1 MIKAKSKNINI
12 TIILLLL
19 SLLCGISDVRA
30 DTIYNASYDEKASK
44 SASSSDIINNKIG
57 NGYKFTMDDG
67 NGNKFNAYC
76 VDPGGANP
84 ASGKTY
90 QYTEV
95 TNVNSTLKSQASV
108 ICSSARSEAEASA
121 LLRYQNVNSKIEGNN
136 VLTSD
141 TSGANAYL
149 DAGFSNK
156 DSEKIYKDA
165 TNSSNYIPSINV
177 TYNEENTIATVIIT
191 NPTSGGSFKL
201 FGNIQCT
208 KNTNGD
214 KLVCRAN
221 SCKGTDFVEG
231 KVTYQSSSSGD
242 GSESGD
248 GSSGSSSS
256 GNNIS
261 CTAKYYKYADP
272 TSGGTPQ
279 YLISCFCNDAGG
291 SKPWANKA
299 SDKDNLPDSKGDLS
313 TPILLSCSEDPG
325 DDNFPCFN
333 LEFNYQDF
341 NSDGSE
347 ICTENG
353 NTVIQVSEKEEK
365 SKETFDMDECL
376 EKEVQN
382 FDMGGISI
390 LANEAFNGYDSKYS
404 NFCSIRC
411 IEDFSMN
418 LPGPDGK
425 KGSESVVVNAGTFF
439 TIDDKDGKISSNS
452 TLKCYEALHP
462 DEYNKYIQQQRNKV
476 ADAYN
481 DMQIYKVAKD
491 ADRWKN
497 EVCNVETSS
506 KQGPCISYKT
516 VTDPETGETSDEC
529 ASHLYSWT
537 AWIPDDQEEYSVGRN
552 CVELTTDKYNEKYRT
567 KDCVVIEWEA
577 TPAESGENTDGEVP
591 EATKRKLEA
600 SCNEKRNKKITEITS
615 NDAISNFETAQSTAS
630 NNITN
635 ADNYWKT
642 FCDGWDI
649 TKLKNYN
656 ELPVCPGNITFSW
669 FDNDWDDVKLDGTIS
684 KPYSKTTK
692 ETSDKAQFQAMI
704 GLCNKKSCTDSD
716 ANNRRSDKYKNA
728 LYAHQILEIKST
740 YTFDNYFKVDNSNS
754 VIKVPKPSDTSTSDG
769 YIIHG
774 FPVQSTTPRGTY
786 EYWYDYG
793 SIGYGYNSNGATCS
807 GRLNGVINSLYGGM
821 WEPFNTCTYTVNN
834 CPGCDVG
841 CGRDDSYEECVLK
854 QKTCNSLCKVA
865 CVGGG
870 CILDANAGFL
880 ATYRTISLNNFLAG
894 RTNSI
899 ITAPDVTTL
908 LAYNDTSLNSLLA
921 IEAAPPVNSLVSS
934 TNKFSIYKSNWDTPK
949 GVKVASKITGDGEKI
964 YDYDK
969 DPEYSFILN
978 PGIIAKIKE
987 YNEKTAKKNGK
998 YNSLENLSC
1007 NFKDNYYQCTSPFID
1022 KEYGLKVKNFKHESY
1037 SGYEIEEFTGPA
1049 KK

>member
-30 DTIYNASYDEKASK
+30 DTIYNASYDENASK
-44 SASSSDIINNKIG
+44 EASSSDIINNKIG

-108 ICSSARSEAEASA
+108 ICSSARSEKEASA

-136 VLTSD
+136 VLTSG

-149 DAGFSNK
+149 DAGFKNK
-156 DSEKIYKDA
+156 EAEQIYKDA

-191 NPTSGGSFKL
+191 NPTSDGSFKWSD
-201 FGNIQCT
+201 NIQCT

-214 KLVCRAN
+214 KLVCRAK
-221 SCKGTDFVEG
+221 SCKGADFVEG

-279 YLISCFCNDAGG
+279 YLISCFCNDADG

-313 TPILLSCSEDPG
+313 TPILLFCSEDPG

-382 FDMGGISI
+382 FDMGGFPI
-390 LANEAFNGYDSKYS
+390 LANEAFDEYDSKYS

-476 ADAYN
+476 AEAYN

-497 EVCNVETSS
+497 EVCNVKTDP

-529 ASHLYSWT
+529 ASHLYSWK
-537 AWIPDDQEEYSVGRN
+537 AWIPDEQEEYSVGRN

-567 KDCVVIEWEA
+567 KDCGVIEWEA
-577 TPAESGENTDGEVP
+577 TPAKSGENTDGEVP
-591 EATKRKLEA
+591 EATKRELEA
-600 SCNEKRNKKITEITS
+600 SCHKKRNKKITEITS
-615 NDAISNFETAQSTAS
+615 NDAISNFETAQSTAK

-635 ADNYWKT
+635 ADNYWKN
-642 FCDGWDI
+642 FCDDWNI
-649 TKLKNYN
+649 TKLKNYGK
-656 ELPVCPGNITFSW
+656 LKACPDNIKFSW
-669 FDNDWDDVKLDGTIS
+669 FDDMGYNVQLVGEIS
-684 KPYSKTTK
+684 KKQPRSKQ
-692 ETSDKAQFQAMI
+692 TSDKAQFQAMI

-716 ANNRRSDKYKNA
+716 ANNNKSGKYQNA
-728 LYAHQILEIKST
+728 LYAHQSLEIKST
-740 YTFDNYFKVDNSNS
+740 YTFDNYFNVDDSNVVTKTS
-754 VIKVPKPSDTSTSDG
+754 KPSSTSTSDG

-793 SIGYGYNSNGATCS
+793 SIGYGYDSKGATCS

-841 CGRDDSYEECVLK
+841 CGRDDSYEECVLN

-908 LAYNDTSLNSLLA
+908 LAYNDTSLISWSA
-921 IEAAPPVNSLVSS
+921 GKSDPDAREKASS
-934 TNKFSIYKSNWDTPK
+934 TNNFSIYKSNWDTPK
-949 GVKVASKITGDGEKI
+949 GAEVASKITDNGEKI
-964 YDYDK
+964 YDGK
-969 DPEYSFILN
+969 PEYSFKLT
-978 PGIIAKIKE
+978 PGNITKIKE
-987 YNEKTAKKNGK
+987 YNKGK
-998 YNSLENLSC
+998 LYNSMDTSGYKFVNG
-1007 NFKDNYYQCTSPFID
+1007 YYRYTSPF
-1022 KEYGLKVKNFKHESY
+1022 L
-1037 SGYEIEEFTGPA
+1037 EEFDVQKNSEFKSWDGHKDNEPFLGPA
-1049 KK
+1049 WK

>member
-30 DTIYNASYDEKASK
+30 DPIYNASYDENASK
-44 SASSSDIINNKIG
+44 EASSSDIINNKIG

-108 ICSSARSEAEASA
+108 ICSSARSEKEASA

-141 TSGANAYL
+141 TSGANAYSGV
-149 DAGFSNK
+149 GFKNK
-156 DSEKIYKDA
+156 ESEKIYKDA

-177 TYNEENTIATVIIT
+177 TYNEEKTIATVIIT
-191 NPTSGGSFKL
+191 NPTSGGSFKW
-201 FGNIQCT
+201 NDDKIQCT

-214 KLVCRAN
+214 KLVCRAK
-221 SCKGTDFVEG
+221 SCEG
-231 KVTYQSSSSGD
+231 NDLIDEEVSYQSSPSGD
-242 GSESGD
+242 SSESGD

-256 GNNIS
+256 GKNIS
-261 CTAKYYKYADP
+261 CTAKYYKYVDP

-279 YLISCFCNDAGG
+279 YLISCFCNDADG

-299 SDKDNLPDSKGDLS
+299 SVEDHLPDSNGNLS
-313 TPILLSCSEDPG
+313 TSILLYCSEDP
-325 DDNFPCFN
+325 DDDKFPCTN

-341 NSDGSE
+341 DSDGSE
-347 ICTENG
+347 ICTEDG
-353 NTVIQVSEKEEK
+353 NTVIQVKEEEKK
-365 SKETFDMDECL
+365 SKETFEMDECL
-376 EKEVQN
+376 ETNSVN
-382 FDMGGISI
+382 TDMGGTSI
-390 LANEAFNGYDSKYS
+390 LANEAFDEYKSEYS
-404 NFCSIRC
+404 DFCSIRC

-462 DEYNKYIQQQRNKV
+462 EEYNKYIQKIRSDVGN
-476 ADAYN
+476 AYN
-481 DMQIYKVAKD
+481 RLKVYNAITDTKKLESETCDYQTDSDPICHEEKD
-491 ADRWKN
+491 
-497 EVCNVETSS
+497 
-506 KQGPCISYKT
+506 Q
-516 VTDPETGETSDEC
+516 ETGEAKKVCTGYD
-529 ASHLYSWT
+529 WT
-537 AWIPDDQEEYSVGRN
+537 LWIPSEQEKYEIDN
-552 CVELTTDKYNEKYRT
+552 CVELTSNEYNEKYKLT
-567 KDCVVIEWEA
+567 KCETITWKQTSSVTGSNSDGSVPKDEIDKLVGQCEENRNAKINEIKANLEKEEKFSVIKERA
-577 TPAESGENTDGEVP
+577 
-591 EATKRKLEA
+591 K
-600 SCNEKRNKKITEITS
+600 EKIE
-615 NDAISNFETAQSTAS
+615 
-630 NNITN
+630 N
-635 ADNYWKT
+635 ADNYWKD
-642 FCDGWDI
+642 FCDGWNI
-649 TKLKNYN
+649 TKLKNYGK
-656 ELPVCPGNITFSW
+656 LPVCPDNITFSW
-669 FDNDWDDVKLDGTIS
+669 FDNDWGAVELDGTTSIIDL
-684 KPYSKTTK
+684 TTK
-692 ETSDKAQFQAMI
+692 KTSDNTQFQAMI
-704 GLCNKKSCTDSD
+704 GLCDENSCTGND
-716 ANNRRSDKYKNA
+716 ANNTKSGKYQNA
-728 LYAHQILEIKST
+728 LYAHQSLGIKST
-740 YTFDNYFKVDNSNS
+740 YTFDNYFKVDDSNVVTKTS
-754 VIKVPKPSDTSTSDG
+754 KPSGTSTSDG

-793 SIGYGYNSNGATCS
+793 SIGYGYDSKGATCS
-807 GRLNGVINSLYGGM
+807 GRLNAVIDRFYEKRWSGS
-821 WEPFNTCTYTVNN
+821 NTCTYTVNN

-841 CGRDDSYEECVLK
+841 CGRDDYYEECALK

-908 LAYNDTSLNSLLA
+908 LAYNDTSLISLSAGKSDLNA
-921 IEAAPPVNSLVSS
+921 REKASS
-934 TNKFSIYKSNWDTPK
+934 TNTFPKSNWDTAK
-949 GVKVASKITGDGEKI
+949 GVKAACEISGSNINKKCIYDGEGEKI
-964 YDYDK
+964 YDK
-969 DPEYSFILN
+969 NPEYRFKLT
-978 PGIIAKIKE
+978 PGDITSIKG
-987 YNEKTAKKNGK
+987 YNKEHPE
-998 YNSLENLSC
+998 YNSLANLEC
-1007 NFKDNYYQCTSPFID
+1007 NFVNDYYQCTSPFLD
-1022 KEYGLKVKNFKHESY
+1022 QLKVQKNSKFIPWEDY
-1037 SGYEIEEFTGPA
+1037 SVNEPFLGPA
-1049 KK
+1049 WK